1 MDQWQYYTSGWW
13 GAYLLKQKEL
23 MTSEEIILA
32 LPYEPPFLFV
42 DELTTLSEK
51 YVKGS
56 YTFKEDE
63 YFYSGHFKNN
73 PVTPGV
79 ILIEVMAQI
88 GLVCMGMCM
97 HKNELSQG
105 KKATIALTS
114 SQVDFFIPIFPGEK
128 VTVES
133 QREYFRFN
141 KLKCKVSLYNEKQA
155 LACRGMISGMMNTT
169 ENE

>member
-1 MDQWQYYTSGWW
+1 
-13 GAYLLKQKEL
+13 

-63 YFYSGHFKNN
+63 YFYSGHFRHH

-88 GLVCMGMCM
+88 GLVCMGLWML
-97 HKNELSQG
+97 KDELPEDS
-105 KKATIALTS
+105 KTTIALTS
-114 SQVDFFIPIFPGEK
+114 SHVDFFIPIFPGEK
-128 VTVES
+128 VIIES
-133 QREYFRFN
+133 HREYFRFN
-141 KLKCKVSLYNEKQA
+141 KLKCKVSLYNEKQV
-155 LACRGMISGMMNTT
+155 LACRGMISGMINTK
-169 ENE
+169 ENA